1 MRKNIKI
8 YPNNKKIKLLI
19 YSHIHILITKKNII
33 IKANTILYSSHYF
46 LKNTLFSYTSRGMG
60 FIDTP
65 ITLCYDWLEVI
76 YMQLIYSSL

>member
-1 MRKNIKI
+1 MRNNIKI
-8 YPNNKKIKLLI
+8 YPDNKKIKLLI
-19 YSHIHILITKKNII
+19 YSHIHIHITKKNII

-46 LKNTLFSYTSRGMG
+46 LKTPYFSYTSRGMG

-65 ITLCYDWLEVI
+65 ISLCYDWRKVI